1 VGPEHAVIAHMDDVH
16 CVVRIMFFQE
26 LQDFEL
32 HPGLV
37 VVLLFVFDYFQRGF
51 FSPFVVV
58 ALDRNTE

>member
-1 VGPEHAVIAHMDDVH
+1 MDDVH